1 MRGARVYVSAMLTKT
16 SGKRPV
22 SAVLSGALFS
32 LAVLAACSSQS
43 GTAAP
48 DEATASPAPLQAAHS
63 ESARATTGP
72 RPRIVASTGLP
83 MNVMPIYK
91 KRQVGVTSNAC
102 VGGTPDLQ
110 YLGGPVIQSP
120 NIVSVL
126 WTANVDPSVTSQI
139 GSFYTDLMASTYF
152 DMLGE
157 YSTAGVAATDGNP
170 GTTQG
175 ITRGKYVGQYTITP
189 SVCAG
194 TAACTVTDAQIASE
208 LAAQIAAGHL
218 PEVVTG
224 CDGQVSSLYMFEFPA
239 NVTITLTV
247 DGSTSASC
255 SAFCG
260 YHENTTIGGKVVP
273 YGVIPDLESGPC
285 QSACSET
292 ADANF
297 NDVTSVHSH
306 EVAEAVTDTEVTITT
321 SGYVRPSAWGDEVC
335 GEVGDICNFQ
345 EQSTSLNGT
354 SWTVQQL
361 WSNKV
366 NDCTVTGSPPPVCTG
381 ANTPAGCRTCECS
394 DSNYKGPTTTLGCD
408 GATPWCDTTSATTNF
423 GYCVQCTTNSECTS
437 PATCSSA
444 NTCSCTAIT
453 TCPTGDNCGTISNGC
468 GGTVSCGSAC
478 TSPDTCGGGGTPN
491 HCGCTALTTC
501 PTGDNCGT
509 ISNGCGGTVSCGSA
523 CTSPDTCGGGG
534 TANHCGCTAITTCPT
549 GDNCG
554 TVPDGC
560 GGTVSCGTCTSPQ
573 TCAGGGTA
581 NVCGCTPATTCP
593 TGDTCGTVSD
603 GCGGTVACGTCA
615 ANQTCTNNQCTG
627 GGTSEDGGIT
637 LLDAGQGSDG
647 SVVNPNDSGAGPT
660 GGDDSGLEADGSAG
674 QGSGSTGSPSGCS
687 CKTAKPTRS
696 TSPALAGAGAL
707 LLLGA
712 IRRRRRRLAA

>member
-1 MRGARVYVSAMLTKT
+1 MLTKT

-48 DEATASPAPLQAAHS
+48 DEATASPSATAAPHS

-509 ISNGCGGTVSCGSA
+509 ISNGCGGTV
-523 CTSPDTCGGGG
+523 
-534 TANHCGCTAITTCPT
+534 
-549 GDNCG
+549 
-554 TVPDGC
+554 
-560 GGTVSCGTCTSPQ
+560 
-573 TCAGGGTA
+573 
-581 NVCGCTPATTCP
+581 
-593 TGDTCGTVSD
+593 
-603 GCGGTVACGTCA
+603 
-615 ANQTCTNNQCTG
+615 
-627 GGTSEDGGIT
+627 
-637 LLDAGQGSDG
+637 
-647 SVVNPNDSGAGPT
+647 
-660 GGDDSGLEADGSAG
+660 
-674 QGSGSTGSPSGCS
+674 
-687 CKTAKPTRS
+687 
-696 TSPALAGAGAL
+696 
-707 LLLGA
+707 
-712 IRRRRRRLAA
+712 